1 MKKFNTIDDALRDL
15 REGKIIL
22 VTDDPDRENEGDFI
36 CAAEFATTENINFMA
51 CHGKGLIC
59 MPMSEHYVRR
69 LQIPQMVT
77 RNTDNHETAFT
88 VSIDHVDTTTGISAA
103 ERSVTAMKCVDE
115 DAKPEDFRRP
125 GHMFPLLAKKN
136 GVLERNGHTEATVDL
151 CRLAG
156 LKECGLCCEIMRE
169 DGTMMRTPEL
179 MELAEKWGLCFITI
193 KDLQN
198 YRKVHETF
206 VEEAAVVQMPTKYGD
221 FVAHGFM
228 NHLNGVHHVAL
239 VKGNIADGKDIL
251 CRVHSECLTGDAFGS
266 LRCDCGDQFAAAM
279 RQIEAEGRGILLYM
293 RQEGRGIGLINKLR
307 AYELQDKGMDTLEA
321 NLALGFEA
329 DQREYYIGAQILR
342 ALGVKSMR
350 LLTNNPDKVYQLS
363 EFGMTITERVPIQVD
378 ANDHDRFYLQ
388 TKKDRM
394 GHLLEY

>member
-1 MKKFNTIDDALRDL
+1 
-15 REGKIIL
+15 
-22 VTDDPDRENEGDFI
+22 
-36 CAAEFATTENINFMA
+36 
-51 CHGKGLIC
+51 
-59 MPMSEHYVRR
+59 
-69 LQIPQMVT
+69 
-77 RNTDNHETAFT
+77 
-88 VSIDHVDTTTGISAA
+88 
-103 ERSVTAMKCVDE
+103 
-115 DAKPEDFRRP
+115 
-125 GHMFPLLAKKN
+125 
-136 GVLERNGHTEATVDL
+136 
-151 CRLAG
+151 
-156 LKECGLCCEIMRE
+156 
-169 DGTMMRTPEL
+169 

-228 NHLNGVHHVAL
+228 NHLNGEHHVAL